1 MDDLVIP
8 IQMPGRFRSRR
19 LLFMI
24 GIIASLILVF
34 HTFTLPYRSVS
45 LPVLPSLKK
54 EEILSGEA
62 TSLERKRLNLFS
74 LLSDTQNSTYPKV
87 ILKELESTE
96 INDASGRTA
105 FDFRDEPMDVVSKK
119 EVLLANVTGHM
130 EDIDL
135 DSEISL
141 DFKERPQLKD
151 SEDQISWSITDDEI
165 VDQKDFAST
174 EVAKEAGNDF
184 AFKSQNNTDLF
195 SERNRALHEEVIVP
209 LKAVGGNEADS
220 NSTEC
225 QMKGT
230 GLTNKTQLPSSS
242 ISSSSAFGSK
252 NANIHITK
260 TRPGKLP
267 VSVSEM
273 KQQMLAYHSSNHQK
287 WHSKRDK
294 QLLAAKALLHN
305 TPVVKNDEELFE
317 PAFWNISRFKR
328 SYELMERTLKIY
340 VYKEG
345 NKPVFHQPL
354 LRGIYASEGWLMKL
368 LQSDKH
374 FVVRDHKKA
383 HLFYMPF
390 SSRLLQLALYDR
402 TSHSHRNLAQHLKN
416 YVELI
421 AAKYPYW
428 NRTGGADHFAAACHD
443 WAPHITAQAMG
454 ASIRALCNADLRRGF
469 QLGKDVS
476 LPEIYVRSARNP
488 LKDLGGNSADNRST
502 LAFYAGNLH
511 GRLRPILLQ
520 HWENKDPDMKIL
532 GPMAPGVESKMIY
545 IQHMKN
551 SKYCIC
557 PRGYE
562 VNSPRVVESIYY
574 ECVPVIIS
582 DNYVPP
588 FFEVLNWEAF
598 SVIIP
603 EADVPRLKDLLVSI
617 PEERFR
623 LLQLGVRKVQKH
635 FLWHSKPLKYDLFH
649 MILHSIWYNR
659 LHQLGIG

>member
-34 HTFTLPYRSVS
+34 HTFTLPYWSVS

-62 TSLERKRLNLFS
+62 TSLESKRLNLFS

-119 EVLLANVTGHM
+119 EVLLANVTDHM

-151 SEDQISWSITDDEI
+151 SEDQISWSITEDEI

-184 AFKSQNNTDLF
+184 AFISQNNTDLL
-195 SERNRALHEEVIVP
+195 SERNRAFHEEVIVP
-209 LKAVGGNEADS
+209 LKAVRGNEADS

-230 GLTNKTQLPSSS
+230 GLINKTHLPSSS
-242 ISSSSAFGSK
+242 ISSSSRFDSK

-294 QLLAAKALLHN
+294 QLLAAKALLQN
-305 TPVVKNDEELFE
+305 TPVLKNDEELFE
-317 PAFWNISRFKR
+317 PAFWNISRFRR

-390 SSRLLQLALYDR
+390 SSRLLQLALYDS

-443 WAPHITAQAMG
+443 WAPHITAQSMG

-603 EADVPRLKDLLVSI
+603 EEDVPRLKDLLVSI
-617 PEERFR
+617 PEEKFR

-659 LHQLGIG
+659 LHQLGIR